1 MIDWSKRAQPT
12 LAADDIVGFDDYGKT
27 FFACE
32 VRRDQDPPL
41 DGQLDP
47 NLFRRPEAD
56 WSLLSA
62 LMAPVPRG
70 HGPDHGFSLARS
82 N

>member
-32 VRRDQDPPL
+32 VRREQDPPL

-47 NLFRRPEAD
+47 NLFSKHY
-56 WSLLSA
+56 WSEKVIKRVA
-62 LMAPVPRG
+62 TT
-70 HGPDHGFSLARS
+70 
-82 N
+82 